1 MSSGVSHKGQSFNH
15 LKLNFQ
21 TQPTL
26 LPAKEFCAA
35 EDASKLYKAMKGLG
49 TDEDA
54 IIEVLCHRSS
64 KQRMDIIKF
73 YKTNYDANLLNA
85 IRSDTSGDLLK
96 LLIALLTHPSEYCAQ
111 EIYDALYGRAV
122 MEDVLIEIMSAKSC
136 YDICEISVSYEKMF
150 NMCLDESLRKRTSG
164 GLRNFLLSLYSANRD
179 QTSAENNVKARAY
192 AVDLKAAGVDRAGN
206 DESVFVR
213 ILCRSCG
220 NQLIRIAKEYQ
231 NLTGRSLR
239 SDIQAE
245 FSGPIE
251 QALLTVLK
259 VAENTA
265 EFFAERLYKSM
276 KGLGTDDKA
285 LVRLVVSRCE
295 IDMAN
300 IKSEFQTKYGKSLRS
315 FISGD
320 TSGYYKKALLT
331 LIGEH

>member
-1 MSSGVSHKGQSFNH
+1 
-15 LKLNFQ
+15 
-21 TQPTL
+21 
-26 LPAKEFCAA
+26 
-35 EDASKLYKAMKGLG
+35 MKGHG

-73 YKTNYDANLLNA
+73 YKTTYEANLLDD
-85 IRSDTSGDLLK
+85 IRSDTSGDFLR

-111 EIYDALYGRAV
+111 EIYDALYARAV
-122 MEDVLIEIMSAKSC
+122 IEDTLIEIMSTKSC
-136 YDICEISVSYEKMF
+136 YDICEISVSYERMF
-150 NMCLDESLRKRTSG
+150 NMCLEESLRTRTSG
-164 GLRNFLLSLYSANRD
+164 GLRNFLLSLYNANRD
-179 QTSAENNVKARAY
+179 QTSAANNVKAKAF
-192 AVDLKAAGVDRAGN
+192 AVDLKAAGVDRVGN

-213 ILCRSCG
+213 ILCTSCG
-220 NQLIRIAKEYQ
+220 NQLLRIAKEYQ

-239 SDIQAE
+239 SDIQKE

-251 QALLTVLK
+251 QALLKVLK

-265 EFFAERLYKSM
+265 EFFAECLYKSM
-276 KGLGTDDKA
+276 KGLGTDDKS

-300 IKSEFQTKYGKSLRS
+300 IKNEFQIKYGKSLKS